1 MINFLRAL
9 FSNKRVKL
17 HSFGRTDTGKVR
29 QQNEDSFA
37 LRPDQNL
44 YLVADG
50 MGGHKGGE
58 VASRLAIEEVIAAIP
73 TAELRK
79 SRFSPDACRH
89 LLMEGFR
96 KANNSVLAY
105 GDKNPEIAG
114 LGCTLIGC
122 LIMGNQAHICHV
134 GDVRAYLIKDTDM
147 KQITADHSLA
157 AMTAKSDETETQPKN
172 IVTRCIGVSIDNSP
186 EYHLLELDSND
197 QLLLCSDGLWNMV
210 NDKEIAAIISKA
222 PTPEIACDHLINQA
236 NAAGGRD
243 NITAVIL
250 KVD

>member
-9 FSNKRVKL
+9 FTYKRL
-17 HSFGRTDTGKVR
+17 TLNSFGQTDTGKIR

-50 MGGHKGGE
+50 MGGHKAGE
-58 VASRLAIEEVIAAIP
+58 VASRLAIEEVVEAIP
-73 TAELRK
+73 ISELKR

-96 KANNSVLAY
+96 KANNTVLAY
-105 GDKNPEIAG
+105 GDKQPEIAG

-134 GDVRAYLIKDTDM
+134 GDVRGYLIKGNGMT
-147 KQITADHSLA
+147 QITSDHSLA
-157 AMTAKSDETETQPKN
+157 AMTAGTDEAPPKN
-172 IVTRCIGVSIDNSP
+172 IVTRCIGVSRENSP
-186 EYHLLELDSND
+186 EYHLLELAPRD

-210 NDKEIAAIISKA
+210 PDEAIAAIVRKSA
-222 PTPEIACDHLINQA
+222 TPEIACSQLINEA

-243 NITAVIL
+243 NITAVIV
-250 KVD
+250 KVE

>member
-9 FSNKRVKL
+9 LNYKRLKL
-17 HSFGRTDTGKVR
+17 YSFGQTDTGKVR

-50 MGGHKGGE
+50 MGGHKAGE
-58 VASRLAIEEVIAAIP
+58 IASRLAIEEVVAAIP
-73 TAELRK
+73 IAELKR

-96 KANNSVLAY
+96 KANNTVLAY
-105 GDKNPEIAG
+105 GDKKPEIAG

-122 LIMGNQAHICHV
+122 LIMSNQAHICHV
-134 GDVRAYLIKDTDM
+134 GDVRGYLIKGTDM
-147 KQITADHSLA
+147 QQITSDHSLA
-157 AMTAKSDETETQPKN
+157 AMSAGSDETQPKN
-172 IVTRCIGVSIDNSP
+172 IVTRCIGVSMDNSP
-186 EYHLLELDSND
+186 EYHLVELTSND

-210 NDKEIAAIISKA
+210 SDDDIAKIVSQAT
-222 PTPEIACDHLINQA
+222 TPEIACNQLINMA
-236 NAAGGRD
+236 NDAGGRD
-243 NITAVIL
+243 NITAVIV
-250 KVD
+250 KVE

>member
-9 FSNKRVKL
+9 FTYKRIKL
-17 HSFGRTDTGKVR
+17 QSFGRTDTGKVR

-58 VASRLAIEEVIAAIP
+58 IASRLAIEEVVEAIP
-73 TAELRK
+73 LSELKK
-79 SRFSPDACRH
+79 SRFSQEACRH

-96 KANNSVLAY
+96 RANNTVLAY
-105 GDKNPEIAG
+105 GDNQPETAG
-114 LGCTLIGC
+114 LGCTLVGC
-122 LIMGNQAHICHV
+122 LIMGHQAHICHV
-134 GDVRAYLIKDTDM
+134 GDVRAYLIKG
-147 KQITADHSLA
+147 KQMTQVTSDHSLA
-157 AMTAKSDETETQPKN
+157 AMTAGSDDSQPKN
-172 IVTRCIGVSIDNSP
+172 IVTRCIGVSMDNSP
-186 EYHLLELDSND
+186 EYHLLDLVSQD

-210 NDKEIAAIISKA
+210 TDDEIATIVSTAL
-222 PTPEIACDHLINQA
+222 TPEIACDKLINRA
-236 NAAGGRD
+236 NEAGGRD

>member
-9 FSNKRVKL
+9 FTYRRIKL
-17 HSFGRTDTGKVR
+17 HSFGRTDTGRIR

-58 VASRLAIEEVIAAIP
+58 VASRLAIETVVEAIP
-73 TAELRK
+73 IQELKK
-79 SRFSPDACRH
+79 SRFSPEACRH

-96 KANNSVLAY
+96 KANNTVLAY
-105 GDKNPEIAG
+105 GDTRPEIAG

-134 GDVRAYLIKDTDM
+134 GDVRAYLIKGNNM
-147 KQITADHSLA
+147 KQITGDHSLA
-157 AMTAKSDETETQPKN
+157 AMTPDSDESQPKN

-186 EYHLLELDSND
+186 EYHLLELVSQD

-210 NDKEIAAIISKA
+210 ADDEIAAIISKA
-222 PTPEIACDHLINQA
+222 TTPEMACDHLINAA
-236 NAAGGRD
+236 NDAGGRD

-250 KVD
+250 QVD